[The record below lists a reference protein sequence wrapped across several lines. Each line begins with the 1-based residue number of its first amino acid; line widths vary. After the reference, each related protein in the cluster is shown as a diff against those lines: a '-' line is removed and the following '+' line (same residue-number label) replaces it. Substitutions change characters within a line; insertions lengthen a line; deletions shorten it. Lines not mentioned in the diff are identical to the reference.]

1 MVQITG
7 ISQLINFIKNSV
19 STYEIVAALDS
30 LSQANLSHGDV
41 RYLLPVIYNLQSDL
55 NFAYVDKN
63 EIVEKIN
70 QTYFR
75 LASRIGCN

>member
-7 ISQLINFIKNSV
+7 IAQLINFIKDSV
-19 STYEIVAALDS
+19 STHEIIAALDS
-30 LSQANLSHGDV
+30 LSEANFSHDDI

-55 NFAYVDKN
+55 NFAYLDKN

-70 QTYFR
+70 HTYFK